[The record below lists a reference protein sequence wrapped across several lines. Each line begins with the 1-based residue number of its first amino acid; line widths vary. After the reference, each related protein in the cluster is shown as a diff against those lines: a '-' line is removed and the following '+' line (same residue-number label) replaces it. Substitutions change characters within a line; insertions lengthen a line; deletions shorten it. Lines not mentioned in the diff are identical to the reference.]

1 MINKGNNKIVIKRPV
16 IGMLFKSPPELEALL
31 NISDG
36 EVSVRP
42 SVHMS

>member
-1 MINKGNNKIVIKRPV
+1 MINKGNNKIFIKIPV
-16 IGMLFKSPPELEALL
+16 IGMLFKSSPELDAQL

-36 EVSVRP
+36 KVSVRP